1 MSGLTPINGWSTPAL
16 SDSPNITT
24 AVNTALTAIDARANP
39 IFSTTTARNAAITS
53 PTEGMEAYV
62 TGTKEK
68 YVYNGTAWVGAKE
81 RVVVKPADET
91 LVGPNTTFQNDDDLQ
106 ISVEA
111 NSIYKVFLSVRHR
124 VSVVT
129 ADFKFIFT
137 APASATMVGTWRG
150 NLGANADDTLEEQ
163 PGSLLSQVSPTV
175 ATNND
180 YPLWAEGILR
190 TSGTSGTLILQWA
203 QLSAVSAN
211 NVVRQDSYLSLLK
224 IG

>member
-39 IFSTTTARNAAITS
+39 IFSTTAARNAAITS

-68 YVYNGTAWVGAKE
+68 YVYNGTAWIGAKE
-81 RVVVKPADET
+81 RVFIKPVDESLT
-91 LVGPNTTFQNDDDLQ
+91 GPNTTFQNDDDLQ
-106 ISVEA
+106 CSVEA

-124 VSVVT
+124 VSNIS

-137 APASATMVGTWRG
+137 APASATMVGSWRG

-163 PGSLLSQVSPTV
+163 PGSLLSQTSPTV

-190 TSGTSGTLILQWA
+190 TSATSGTLILQWA
-203 QLSAVSAN
+203 QLTATSSVN
-211 NVVRQDSYLSLLK
+211 TVRQDSYLSILK